1 MEVDS
6 QASPQS
12 VVVVVLASLVVPVS
26 QPAVLRAA
34 SIFLLPASTVT
45 PHIPTDL
52 VMNQRE
58 GERETNIS
66 LQSVITVFI
75 KRNCLYRLFIGFS
88 SLDRTEIKIIN
99 IFLSRIF

>member
-58 GERETNIS
+58 GERERQRERYKHLSTICNYCFHKKK
-66 LQSVITVFI
+66 LSVQ
-75 KRNCLYRLFIGFS
+75 
-88 SLDRTEIKIIN
+88 IIYW
-99 IFLSRIF
+99 IF